1 MVSCITKQYNNNN
14 SNNSSSSSNNNNKI
28 NEKIQMLV
36 EAISKPI
43 DVVYTDDSVTRDQ
56 SGLGVTVKQG
66 S

>member
-14 SNNSSSSSNNNNKI
+14 SNNSSSSSNNNKI

-36 EAISKPI
+36 EAISKQI
-43 DVVYTDDSVTRDQ
+43 DVIYTDDSVTRDQ